1 MKKLLAFFCILFI
14 VVQSPA
20 QKTDKKLQRQISGMV
35 KGFNGDIGIYI
46 KNLRNNKIISI
57 QADTVFPTASMV
69 KIPILIGVMDKIE
82 KKELD
87 DHQVLQYRDS
97 LLYAGVDLLGSFKDT
112 ERVELGKVMMLMLT
126 MSDNTASLWLQSLA
140 GTGTRINQIMEGLG
154 LVQTRVNSRTPGREE
169 NRSRYGWGQT
179 TPFEMATLMEKLV
192 KGKVISP
199 ERSAEMIRMLGRNYW
214 DEYAISQIP
223 SDVFVASKGGA
234 VDASR
239 SEILFVHGR
248 GARYIFCIC
257 TKNNRDR
264 SWQSSNEAWTLT
276 RAISKLVWERYG
288 N

>member
-112 ERVELGKVMMLMLT
+112 ERVEL
-126 MSDNTASLWLQSLA
+126 
-140 GTGTRINQIMEGLG
+140 
-154 LVQTRVNSRTPGREE
+154 
-169 NRSRYGWGQT
+169 
-179 TPFEMATLMEKLV
+179 
-192 KGKVISP
+192 
-199 ERSAEMIRMLGRNYW
+199 
-214 DEYAISQIP
+214 
-223 SDVFVASKGGA
+223 
-234 VDASR
+234 
-239 SEILFVHGR
+239 
-248 GARYIFCIC
+248 
-257 TKNNRDR
+257 
-264 SWQSSNEAWTLT
+264 
-276 RAISKLVWERYG
+276 
-288 N
+288 

>member
-1 MKKLLAFFCILFI
+1 
-14 VVQSPA
+14 
-20 QKTDKKLQRQISGMV
+20 MV

-179 TPFEMATLMEKLV
+179 TPLEMATLMEKLV